1 MKISHVSPVSDAM
14 DVDDECLH
22 IRAAISEWSEPQG
35 EKSCIILDSGSDV
48 SLLPMSFLADSGNE
62 TSNDN
67 LRDCQGQ
74 RLHTTG
80 TKDAEL
86 IVSDIGNMQ
95 AVLKQQFIVGDVT
108 NCLLSLGQMLRK
120 GWSISKTDECESGL
134 ALIRPDEH
142 LKAPVEYRGD
152 SLSIKAWVRCV
163 TNDMEVSAFEPERN
177 NSKYEPLWV
186 QTVLVKVE
194 DEFDLAKTSDWES
207 SETGTPYRIQRGRRF
222 CDPRHMWGRLWPY
235 RSTLIRK
242 TDSVQWELV
251 ELSVAYHELDD
262 CSAMIPECSPGLDYD
277 VLTIMAVA
285 PHEVSY
291 IGSLSDEQPITGVIG
306 IPEVEGV
313 GDPNAEAPREMLGA
327 IAAPQLGGVVA
338 PDQIVINDIV
348 LKPTSPVKDLR
359 AAAKF
364 LGVSQA
370 GSKTRMFER
379 ICSCHILALRRRS
392 LELAEQKY
400 AEEEAP
406 PEAAYS
412 ATRQPSERERRLHE
426 ITHVPFRK
434 WCPFCIAGKARADY
448 EHKVEAEEIQRREH
462 PVIQLDIM
470 FGPGGNSVLLLID
483 TWTRYVFTA
492 PMKNKS
498 AKTVAD
504 AISEFLGVLG
514 YFRKIEIASDN
525 EPVVTSGIKQAQ
537 ILRSKSGLETIVQ
550 QSKSFDKGRTAVA
563 TCNSN
568 STSSRSNIGELCA
581 TKDFCKVCRFTSHT
595 YVGAVTQCLVVE
607 QIPCAQ
613 SVGMYPISELVWS
626 SL

>member
-1 MKISHVSPVSDAM
+1 M
-14 DVDDECLH
+14 
-22 IRAAISEWSEPQG
+22 
-35 EKSCIILDSGSDV
+35 
-48 SLLPMSFLADSGNE
+48 
-62 TSNDN
+62 
-67 LRDCQGQ
+67 
-74 RLHTTG
+74 
-80 TKDAEL
+80 
-86 IVSDIGNMQ
+86 GNMQ

-134 ALIRPDEH
+134 ALISPDEH
-142 LKAPVEYRGD
+142 LKVPVEYRGD

-163 TNDMEVSAFEPERN
+163 TNDIEVSAFEPERN
-177 NSKYEPLWV
+177 NSESEPLWV

-194 DEFDLAKTSDWES
+194 DEFDLAKTSDWEL

-222 CDPRHMWGRLWPY
+222 CDPRHMWGRFWPY

-262 CSAMIPECSPGLDYD
+262 CSAMIPECSLGLDYD

-291 IGSLSDEQPITGVIG
+291 IGSLSDEQPITGVID

-327 IAAPQLGGVVA
+327 IAAPQLEGVVA
-338 PDQIVINDIV
+338 PDEIVINDIV

-400 AEEEAP
+400 AEEEVP
-406 PEAAYS
+406 PEEAYS

-426 ITHVPFRK
+426 ITHLPFRK
-434 WCPFCIAGKARADY
+434 WCPFA
-448 EHKVEAEEIQRREH
+448 
-462 PVIQLDIM
+462 
-470 FGPGGNSVLLLID
+470 
-483 TWTRYVFTA
+483 
-492 PMKNKS
+492 
-498 AKTVAD
+498 
-504 AISEFLGVLG
+504 
-514 YFRKIEIASDN
+514 
-525 EPVVTSGIKQAQ
+525 
-537 ILRSKSGLETIVQ
+537 
-550 QSKSFDKGRTAVA
+550 
-563 TCNSN
+563 
-568 STSSRSNIGELCA
+568 
-581 TKDFCKVCRFTSHT
+581 
-595 YVGAVTQCLVVE
+595 
-607 QIPCAQ
+607 
-613 SVGMYPISELVWS
+613 
-626 SL
+626 